1 MAFITEK
8 HLDDCKDTY
17 QLSDSIKKYTLMDT
31 TFIKNKI
38 GNFELSRI
46 LEQVPNSGDGPLLKI
61 IVNSDLTGFKL
72 SITDKAGLRHINIF
86 KSPENKMIQ
95 DKFYFQM
102 NALVDRGVF
111 KTSRLAYQ
119 VPKNRLCQLCGG

>member
-1 MAFITEK
+1 
-8 HLDDCKDTY
+8 
-17 QLSDSIKKYTLMDT
+17 MDT
-31 TFIKNKI
+31 TFMKNKI

-111 KTSRLAYQ
+111 KKA
-119 VPKNRLCQLCGG
+119 N

>member
-95 DKFYFQM
+95 DKFYLQM

-111 KTSRLAYQ
+111 KK
-119 VPKNRLCQLCGG
+119 VN